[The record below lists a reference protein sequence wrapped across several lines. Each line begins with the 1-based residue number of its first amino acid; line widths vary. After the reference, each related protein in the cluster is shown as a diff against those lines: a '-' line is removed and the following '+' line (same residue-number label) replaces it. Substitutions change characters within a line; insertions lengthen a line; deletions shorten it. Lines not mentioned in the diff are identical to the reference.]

1 MYRNSSVQEDYN
13 NNKSMLEIKEEN
25 EISRISNE
33 KEEDQNI
40 LSNDID
46 KQENSNE
53 ENQKP
58 TPKIY
63 IPDRL
68 STSIGK
74 TGFFSPREND
84 LESKNRSCTT
94 NNKEVDSKIDSN
106 SFSIN

>member
-1 MYRNSSVQEDYN
+1 
-13 NNKSMLEIKEEN
+13 MLEIKEEN

-33 KEEDQNI
+33 MKEEEQNVQ
-40 LSNDID
+40 SNDID

-53 ENQKP
+53 GNGKP
-58 TPKIY
+58 IHKIF

-84 LESKNRSCTT
+84 LESKNRSCTR
-94 NNKEVDSKIDSN
+94 EVDSKIDSN